1 MLLQWQVYIPT
12 KNRHENKN
20 TVRSMNLKPN
30 FNDNLHE
37 CINLSQYNILFN
49 YLSYNALYQDY
60 ENNLH
65 IINNKIVVQ
74 QTIKCYK

>member
-30 FNDNLHE
+30 FNDNLHD
-37 CINLSQYNILFN
+37 CTNLSQYNILFN
-49 YLSYNALYQDY
+49 YLSYNALNQDY